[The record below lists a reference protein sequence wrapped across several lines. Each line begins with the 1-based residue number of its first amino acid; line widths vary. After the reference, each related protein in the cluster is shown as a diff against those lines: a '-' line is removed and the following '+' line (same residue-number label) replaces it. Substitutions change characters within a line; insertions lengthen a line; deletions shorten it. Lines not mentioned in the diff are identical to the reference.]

1 MPGIAACGMAPAA
14 RAASAM
20 LTMSLRYRSSMAQS
34 AVRSGARLRRIGGT
48 IDLSVG
54 ELALDLSGVVLS
66 RRRAGEQTGEHVGR
80 NGIVLVLRAVRELD
94 AKRSLGRV
102 VRGTGKVAA
111 GERRIFDGH
120 FCDLEVRMKA
130 WKSMTP

>member
-66 RRRAGEQTGEHVGR
+66 RRRAGEHVGR